1 MFSKS
6 LAMPSAMID
15 ADLRPAVH
23 LAICTVLEVKERF
36 SLHLAPCVTSQ
47 FLEHQEQTAW
57 NKTIYI
63 CNIY

>member
-36 SLHLAPCVTSQ
+36 SLHLAPCGTSQ
-47 FLEHQEQTAW
+47 FLELQDQTAW

-63 CNIY
+63 CNIH